1 MRITH
6 DLRGVGDA
14 ESAVCG
20 TTLRRM
26 APNERSSYA
35 AGVAAA
41 NGYEASMAG
50 NPANPNPA
58 ASGHVSVSSS
68 GGRPRSATAS
78 WESRSSVR

>member
-6 DLRGVGDA
+6 DLRGVGEA

-20 TTLRRM
+20 TTLPRM
-26 APNERSSYA
+26 APNERSSHA

-50 NPANPNPA
+50 NPSNPNPA
-58 ASGHVSVSSS
+58 ASGHVSASSN
-68 GGRPRSATAS
+68 GGTPLLATAS